1 LLDLRLEPGNFLGLL
16 RVRSRQ
22 KLVLLL
28 PLRDLALEL
37 LLMALLSFP
46 VCSLRRAVLF
56 SSPLSSLLVQSSA
69 AGLAAGFEL
78 TSILSGMELL
88 TWATTLPVVGDVRR
102 SGVDLYDRS
111 EPEDDMLSK
120 ELSSVA

>member
-22 KLVLLL
+22 ELVLLL

-56 SSPLSSLLVQSSA
+56 SSPLSSLLVQSRA
-69 AGLAAGFEL
+69 AGLASGFEL
-78 TSILSGMELL
+78 TSILSGIELL